1 MRIISGI
8 GFFFILCYIYAK
20 NFGCKQNNN
29 GTDKVTYGWENRL
42 YTSRLSMNC
51 SDDHLAVYDENDAYR
66 FRKEEYEI
74 IIRNAKE
81 LGYKEFTFVIKIH
94 PKEDIPWGSFHR
106 MSFCM
111 DGKEFVGRGI
121 PHLSS
126 SLPPACHFYY
136 QLNEKNTFQVWKS
149 NEVTCFSTEFL
160 TPERYG
166 REILGVK

>member
-1 MRIISGI
+1 MQKFKALCPILVVFITLNIS
-8 GFFFILCYIYAK
+8 CKEHK
-20 NFGCKQNNN
+20 NESI
-29 GTDKVTYGWENRL
+29 KVTYGWENRL
-42 YTSRLSMNC
+42 YTSRLPMNC
-51 SDDHLAVYDENDAYR
+51 SDDHLAVYDENDAYG

-94 PKEDIPWGSFHR
+94 PQENIPWESFHR

-136 QLNEKNTFQVWKS
+136 QLNEKILFKS
-149 NEVTCFSTEFL
+149 GIAM
-160 TPERYG
+160 R
-166 REILGVK
+166 